1 MAAPPCVEPPFCFI
15 FEERRNRRLAISK
28 ERKAELVAHYADLL
42 SRSEGFVVTEYRGLT
57 VAQISDFRAK
67 LREVQGRYVV
77 TKNTLFKIALRQT
90 GWPVPDDLLVGT
102 VGVVFGGSNFPS
114 VAKAALNYVK
124 DAPDNLSIK
133 GGVFAGMLLDAGQ
146 VETVSS
152 LPSLDEL
159 RAQIAGLLAQP
170 AAGLVSVIN
179 AAAAAVPMVL
189 QAYVSKHESEAA

>member
-1 MAAPPCVEPPFCFI
+1 M
-15 FEERRNRRLAISK
+15 AISK
-28 ERKAELVAHYADLL
+28 ERKVELVAHYADLL
-42 SRSEGFVVTEYRGLT
+42 SRAEGFVVTEYRGLT
-57 VAQISDFRAK
+57 VAQVSDFRAK
-67 LREVQGRYVV
+67 LREAQGRYVI
-77 TKNTLFKIALRQT
+77 TKNTLFKIALRQLN
-90 GWPVPDDLLVGT
+90 WPVPDDLLLGT
-102 VGVVFGGSNFPS
+102 VGIVVGGSNFPA
-114 VAKAALNYVK
+114 VAKVALGYAK

-133 GGVFAGMLLDAGQ
+133 GGVFSGMILNASQ

-159 RAQIAGLLAQP
+159 RAQLAGLLAQP